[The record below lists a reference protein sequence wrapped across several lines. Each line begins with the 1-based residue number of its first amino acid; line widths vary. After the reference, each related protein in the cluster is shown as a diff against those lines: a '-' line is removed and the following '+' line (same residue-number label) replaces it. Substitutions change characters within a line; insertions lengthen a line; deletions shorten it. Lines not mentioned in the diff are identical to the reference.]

1 MHTDYDK
8 DVLTYHGSLSG
19 GTALTWDGG
28 GGRGR
33 GERDGRGDKQ
43 QPCDCRGMGRRG
55 SGSPGMGQNGVR
67 SDQHSGTGRRRVMSH
82 TQSLTTAQEGK
93 LTLGWCGLLATQ
105 KVEALCSS
113 HGRMAAKRLGTATLL
128 FSCCSPPQQPS
139 FPQAHFFQAFP
150 GVWLSGRLG
159 LLWSLCP
166 CSLGCSVE
174 AWAQLWVPH
183 LTSLNCIFSSVRGRI
198 ITPASWG
205 AGQGRS

>member
-1 MHTDYDK
+1 MKAAVHGVSQSWRLSMHTDYDK

-113 HGRMAAKRLGTATLL
+113 HGRMAAKRLGTAALHGL
-128 FSCCSPPQQPS
+128 QALIQP
-139 FPQAHFFQAFP
+139 
-150 GVWLSGRLG
+150 
-159 LLWSLCP
+159 
-166 CSLGCSVE
+166 
-174 AWAQLWVPH
+174 
-183 LTSLNCIFSSVRGRI
+183 
-198 ITPASWG
+198 
-205 AGQGRS
+205 